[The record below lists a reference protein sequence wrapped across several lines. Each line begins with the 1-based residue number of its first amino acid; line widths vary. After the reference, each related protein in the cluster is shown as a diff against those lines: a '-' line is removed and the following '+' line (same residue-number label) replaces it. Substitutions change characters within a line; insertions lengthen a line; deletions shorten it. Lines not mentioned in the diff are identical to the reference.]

1 MEDYKK
7 LYLEQKRQSL
17 ILEMNLIQMRA
28 GVIEKELPEIE
39 AELKEYDSK
48 SETPGTDKA

>member
-17 ILEMNLIQMRA
+17 MLEMNLLQLRA
-28 GVIEKELPEIE
+28 GVVGEELPEIE
-39 AELKEYDSK
+39 KQL
-48 SETPGTDKA
+48 TDHVNKDEVKAKK